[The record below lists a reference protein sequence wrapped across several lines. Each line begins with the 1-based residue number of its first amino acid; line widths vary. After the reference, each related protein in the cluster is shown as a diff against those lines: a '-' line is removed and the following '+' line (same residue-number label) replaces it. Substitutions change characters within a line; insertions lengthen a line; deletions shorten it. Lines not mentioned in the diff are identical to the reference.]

1 MLQHVRLSR
10 YQSQLLLLWAWRT
23 VGLHKL
29 TCVGAMEGTNGRPT
43 RPSSNAQASKR
54 SARFST
60 LPAQGWGVGVTVGE
74 RLHMAAKHPFT
85 PECLAVVCFKTK
97 TPEGDAT
104 SRHRQSA
111 RKGSA
116 PSGSTTTDHT

>member
-23 VGLHKL
+23 VELHKL

-60 LPAQGWGVGVTVGE
+60 LPAQGWGVGVTALE
-74 RLHMAAKHPFT
+74 RGCTWLPSTPLH
-85 PECLAVVCFKTK
+85 
-97 TPEGDAT
+97 
-104 SRHRQSA
+104 
-111 RKGSA
+111 
-116 PSGSTTTDHT
+116 PSSLLQNKNT